1 MKSANSILQHI
12 HHLPEFKSLQTHY
25 CYQKFISLLNPR
37 YQKAIAFVYVRQNT
51 LFIALS
57 HPGFKMELHYN
68 QDLLKNLLTLLAN
81 QDKRCKRV
89 KAEKIVLFNS
99 KYKSIIKQEEPEKS
113 VPHYSEMALG
123 EFTIQSEDRELIEA
137 FQKIKHSIER
147 QCPKN

>member
-12 HHLPEFKSLQTHY
+12 HQLPEFKSLQTHY

-37 YQKAIAFVYVRQNT
+37 YQKAIAFVYIRQNT

-68 QDLLKNLLTLLAN
+68 QDLLKNLLTLLSN

-89 KAEKIVLFNS
+89 KAEKIILFNS
-99 KYKSIIKQEEPEKS
+99 KYKSIIKQNHNEDT

-123 EFTIQSEDRELIEA
+123 EFAIKSKDWQIVDA
-137 FQKIKHSIER
+137 FNRIKASIN
-147 QCPKN
+147 KNK